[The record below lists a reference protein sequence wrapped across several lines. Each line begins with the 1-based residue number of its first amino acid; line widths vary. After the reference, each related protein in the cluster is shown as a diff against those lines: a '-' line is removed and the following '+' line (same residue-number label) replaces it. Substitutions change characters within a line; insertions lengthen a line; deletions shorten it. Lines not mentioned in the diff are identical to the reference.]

1 MKAAILS
8 IGDELLIGQT
18 INTNAAWIGGMLSQ
32 ENISITA
39 SLVCGDEKKSI
50 TDALNFVVPN
60 ADLVIITGG
69 LGPTKDD
76 ITKKV
81 VAEYLEMDLV
91 FNEVAWLHLTSIFKS
106 YGKEPIEMHRQQC
119 FLPQNCE
126 LLHNRRGTA
135 PGMWMVKDGKLFIS
149 LPGVPYE
156 MKDIFLESFLP
167 KLALIKPQSITA
179 HRTILT
185 VGVGESSI
193 ASTLSDFENGLP
205 AHIKLAYLP
214 SLGLVKLRLT
224 GIGNSLD
231 QLVKELNVFEKQCV
245 DILDTIVWGKED
257 ETLESLVGQLCLE
270 KELMI
275 GTAESCTGGAIA
287 ALLTSVPGASK
298 YFKGSVVAYSNMVK
312 KDLLKVSPDTL
323 LSFGAVSI
331 PTVEEMAVG
340 LLDVLDIDVSVAVS
354 GIAGPS
360 GGSVEKPVGTICI
373 AVSNKS
379 KCISKVLTLGKDREN
394 NIKITTVQALDMLR
408 RFLLAHEI
416 A

>member
-1 MKAAILS
+1 
-8 IGDELLIGQT
+8 
-18 INTNAAWIGGMLSQ
+18 
-32 ENISITA
+32 
-39 SLVCGDEKKSI
+39 
-50 TDALNFVVPN
+50 
-60 ADLVIITGG
+60 
-69 LGPTKDD
+69 
-76 ITKKV
+76 
-81 VAEYLEMDLV
+81 
-91 FNEVAWLHLTSIFKS
+91 
-106 YGKEPIEMHRQQC
+106 
-119 FLPQNCE
+119 
-126 LLHNRRGTA
+126 
-135 PGMWMVKDGKLFIS
+135 
-149 LPGVPYE
+149 
-156 MKDIFLESFLP
+156 
-167 KLALIKPQSITA
+167 
-179 HRTILT
+179 
-185 VGVGESSI
+185 
-193 ASTLSDFENGLP
+193 
-205 AHIKLAYLP
+205 
-214 SLGLVKLRLT
+214 
-224 GIGNSLD
+224 
-231 QLVKELNVFEKQCV
+231 
-245 DILDTIVWGKED
+245 
-257 ETLESLVGQLCLE
+257 
-270 KELMI
+270 MI